1 MARPKRADAIPTKC
15 AKCGSKELSRAEL
28 SMYGK
33 FGFLGPDYRFD
44 VYICKECSYSELFF
58 QKAKWIM

>member
-1 MARPKRADAIPTKC
+1 MARPKRADTVPTKC
-15 AKCGSKELSRAEL
+15 ARCGSEQLRQAEL

-44 VYICKECSYSELFF
+44 VYICKECGYSELFF
-58 QKAKWIM
+58 QKAKWVM